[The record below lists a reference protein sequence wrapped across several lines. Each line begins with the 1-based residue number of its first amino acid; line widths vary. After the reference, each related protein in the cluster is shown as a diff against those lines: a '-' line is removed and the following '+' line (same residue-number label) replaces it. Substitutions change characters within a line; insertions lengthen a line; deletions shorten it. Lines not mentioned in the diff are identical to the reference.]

1 MNVSLFTA
9 CEVNIT
15 LRESLELQ
23 GKISTP
29 HYPSYYSPNTQCT
42 WHMTVRASSHKS
54 IHPVPKT
61 RAALCTLWGHS
72 QGSQSG
78 HHEKQ
83 EKGDSLPSLHIR
95 WVFEGEEV

>member
-1 MNVSLFTA
+1 MSVFTA

-23 GKISTP
+23 GKIGTP

-42 WHMTVRASSHKS
+42 WHMMVRASSYNS
-54 IHPVPKT
+54 VHPVPKT
-61 RAALCTLWGHS
+61 LAELYTFWGYS
-72 QGSQSG
+72 QGSQSD

-83 EKGDSLPSLHIR
+83 AEGGRLPSLHIR
-95 WVFEGEEV
+95 CVSEGEGV